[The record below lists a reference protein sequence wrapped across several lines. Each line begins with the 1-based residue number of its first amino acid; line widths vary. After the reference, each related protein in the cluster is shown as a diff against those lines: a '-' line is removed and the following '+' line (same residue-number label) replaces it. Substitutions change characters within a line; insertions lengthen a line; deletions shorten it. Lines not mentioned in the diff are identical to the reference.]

1 LNSPK
6 VDRLSDSV
14 AEIGADD
21 FARRF
26 SLRAPNLMW
35 FLGSGASA
43 SAGIPTAFDMVW
55 EFKQQLFVSQR
66 RVSPQAVADL
76 ASPTIR
82 AQLEAHIDSSG
93 ILPRA
98 GSADEYARLFETVYP
113 AEADRRA
120 YLEAKI
126 AGAKPSFGHMALA
139 TLMRE
144 RRALIAWTTNFDPL
158 IPDACAKVYDGT
170 GSLTSAAL
178 DAPDLALQRINE
190 NRWPLEVKI
199 HGDFRSRRL
208 KNTSDELRL
217 QDSRMRSLLI
227 DCCRRY
233 GLVVVGYS
241 GRDDSIMDTLDEAV
255 QQPGA
260 FPNGLFWLHRG
271 EDPPFERVRRLLSR
285 AEAAAV
291 PAALVHIQNFDEI
304 MRDLIRMMPELDT
317 KALDGFAASRSRRS
331 GAPTP
336 SGRLGWPV
344 ARLNALQVERVPT
357 VCRRIVCQIGG
368 TREVRETVKHSLGNV
383 LVARIH
389 AGVLAYGAD
398 ADIRS
403 AFNDFQIEEFDLHAI
418 DTKRLRYDSGERGLL
433 REALSRAIARHR
445 GLTFTRRRRTDLF
458 APEDPAAES
467 WTPLRRLVTSLSG
480 TIEGS
485 PDLTWREGVG
495 MRLDW
500 ADDRLWLLIE
510 PRIVY
515 DGMTPE
521 NRAAATDFTR
531 ERTVKRYNR
540 LLNDLI
546 AFWAGHIA
554 GAGEE
559 MRALGI
565 SDGVDAVFTLS
576 PDTAFSRRAGA

>member
-1 LNSPK
+1 MP
-6 VDRLSDSV
+6 
-14 AEIGADD
+14 EIGADD

-43 SAGIPTAFDMVW
+43 AAGIPTAFDMVW
-55 EFKQQLFVSQR
+55 EFKQQLFISQR

-82 AQLEAHIDSSG
+82 AQLEAHIDSLGS
-93 ILPRA
+93 LPRG

-139 TLMRE
+139 TLMRAQ
-144 RRALIAWTTNFDPL
+144 RALIAWTTNFDPL

-178 DAPDLALQRINE
+178 DAPDLAVQRINE
-190 NRWPLEVKI
+190 SRWPLEVKM

-217 QDSRMRSLLI
+217 QDAQIRRLLI
-227 DCCRRY
+227 ECCRRY

-241 GRDDSIMDTLDEAV
+241 GRDDSIMNALEETL

-271 EDPPFERVRRLLSR
+271 EDPPFERVRELLSR
-285 AEAAAV
+285 AEAAGVA
-291 PAALVHIQNFDEI
+291 AALVRIQNFDEI
-304 MRDLIRMMPELDT
+304 MRDLIRIMPELDT
-317 KALDGFAASRSRRS
+317 TALDGFAASRSRRS

-344 ARLNALQVERVPT
+344 VRLNALQVDQVPT

-368 TREVRETVKHSLGNV
+368 TREVRKAVEQSQANV
-383 LVARIH
+383 LVARIR

-398 ADIRS
+398 ADIRA
-403 AFNDFQIEEFDLHAI
+403 AFKDFQIEEFDLHSI
-418 DTKRLRYDSGERGLL
+418 DLMRLRYDSGERGLL

-445 GLTFTRRRRTDLF
+445 GLTRTRRRSTDLF
-458 APEDPAAES
+458 SPEDSGAES
-467 WTPLRRLVTSLSG
+467 WTPLRKLVTPLSG
-480 TIEGS
+480 TIDGS
-485 PDLTWREGVG
+485 PGLTWREGVG
-495 MRLDW
+495 IRLDW
-500 ADDRLWLLIE
+500 ADDRLWMLIE

-521 NRAAATDFTR
+521 NRSAATDFTR
-531 ERTVKRYNR
+531 ERTVKRYNSV
-540 LLNDLI
+540 LNDLI

-554 GAGEE
+554 GGGEE